1 MKMFLSDNNSGA
13 HPKILE
19 EMGKCNFEHEK
30 PYGNDVYSEKA
41 KEILHNVFE
50 ADIDVYFVAT
60 GTAAN
65 VIGLSGLLRSY
76 EGIIAPD
83 SAHINEDECG
93 AMEKFSGNKII
104 YVENQKGKLSLPN
117 VQELISSFRDD
128 EHQVKPRIIS
138 ITQATEFGTIY
149 KVEEIREI
157 AEFAHNNDML
167 LHVDGARIANAA
179 VALDVTFKEMIV
191 DTGVDLLSFGGTK
204 NGMMFGEAIICFRPE
219 LSKHFKFIRKQGM
232 QLVSKMRFISA
243 QFIAYLEDE
252 LWKLNAKNANDMAK
266 LLEENLQKYEEV
278 KLEAKVQTNMVFAY
292 FPKEWIE
299 PLQEKYPFYVINPG
313 TNMVRLVTSFDTKK
327 EEVEEFIGM
336 IDNLRERLKR

>member
-13 HPKILE
+13 HAKVLE
-19 EMGKCNFEHEK
+19 EIVKCNIEHER
-30 PYGNDVYSEKA
+30 PYGNDIYSEKA
-41 KEILHNVFE
+41 KEIIRDIFE
-50 ADIDVYFVAT
+50 VDVDVYFVAT

-76 EGIIAPD
+76 EGIIAPE

-104 YVENQKGKLSLPN
+104 YVEGEKGKLSLEK
-117 VQELISSFRDD
+117 VQKLISSFRDD
-128 EHQVKPRIIS
+128 EHQVKPKIIS
-138 ITQATEFGTIY
+138 ITQATEFGTVY
-149 KVEEIREI
+149 EACEIREI
-157 AEFAHNNDML
+157 AEFAHKNNML

-219 LSKHFKFIRKQGM
+219 LSEHFKFIRKQGM

-243 QFIAYLEDE
+243 QFIAYLEDD
-252 LWKLNAKNANDMAK
+252 LWKANAKQANDMAK
-266 LLEENLQKYEEV
+266 LLEENLKKFEEV
-278 KLEAKVQTNMVFAY
+278 KLEAKVETNMIFAY

-313 TNMVRLVTSFDTKK
+313 INMVRLVTSFDTKK
-327 EEVEEFIGM
+327 EEVEEFINM
-336 IDNLRERLKR
+336 INDLRKRG